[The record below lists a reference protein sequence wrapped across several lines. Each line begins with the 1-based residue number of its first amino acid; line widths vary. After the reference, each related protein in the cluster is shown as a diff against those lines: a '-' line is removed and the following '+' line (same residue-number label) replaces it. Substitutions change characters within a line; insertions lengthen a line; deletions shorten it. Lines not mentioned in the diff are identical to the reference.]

1 LGDYQQARALD
12 EDTLTRF
19 RRVLGADHP
28 NTLGSASDLAADLA
42 ALGDYHQARSL
53 HEDTLTAPDGSCAR
67 TTPHPTVG
75 GQSCGGHAA
84 AGRYRAAVTQD

>member
-53 HEDTLTAPDGSCAR
+53 HEDTLTAPDGSWAR
-67 TTPHPTVG
+67 TTPLRL
-75 GQSCGGHAA
+75 SADNL
-84 AGRYRAAVTQD
+84 AAVMRQLGDTERQ